1 MVSSPFADLRSPFRM
16 IESRVLNQSVE
27 IATTMLVSRA
37 ARWNAIPTDL
47 HLRR

>member
-1 MVSSPFADLRSPFRM
+1 M